1 MRARSYFFFKSPES
15 INFPHKVF
23 LRMSMVDVWDSG
35 VNGDKTWEDTE
46 SDPQMR
52 SSISFCNGTTYKCR
66 FSGTVDGKD
75 QYSWQRTDNDD
86 SEQSHAKCYEQSIRA
101 IAETHRCLGGIPEY
115 DTSKWQHNW
124 NVNGVEGQGLCL
136 NDEQNGISCYHKS
149 DQTKPLP
156 SIVPGRRRLVPNDA
170 SSFNKQNYEVTPA
183 FDGLASCSFTL
194 RSEPLAPL
202 VPEKKEEEAVVPP
215 SSSPDP
221 PPSSSIEKEEIIPA
235 PPSDPP
241 PEETSPL
248 PSLTEASTP
257 APPSSSSASTS
268 TTTTCQWFEENVP
281 VARTCNVVSQCRPE
295 ETVDQWFMAAMN
307 TVGNN
312 KTRIK
317 PRDFLLE
324 LPNKLDK
331 SIPLGS
337 FMADVST
344 QYMTRHEIKKAFS
357 TLHEESS
364 DFREFV
370 EQTLRDHKMIDHL
383 PRCEDGKCTAP
394 AEKSYPSHMKW
405 FHGREQLPKGTT
417 LNIVQDGGE
426 AKGFVK
432 GEHTARNLGP
442 LIPCE
447 EVPEKCE
454 TATDLGTS
462 PVVDLG
468 KDVPRLSYKMTID
481 DNDFF
486 LSNRIE
492 GTVDPVSGTNDC
504 KVRLCEQNQDQCPHE
519 FCMFNNGSC
528 VPNPSSKPLQTP
540 SNRL

>member
-1 MRARSYFFFKSPES
+1 
-15 INFPHKVF
+15 
-23 LRMSMVDVWDSG
+23 
-35 VNGDKTWEDTE
+35 
-46 SDPQMR
+46 
-52 SSISFCNGTTYKCR
+52 
-66 FSGTVDGKD
+66 
-75 QYSWQRTDNDD
+75 
-86 SEQSHAKCYEQSIRA
+86 
-101 IAETHRCLGGIPEY
+101 
-115 DTSKWQHNW
+115 
-124 NVNGVEGQGLCL
+124 
-136 NDEQNGISCYHKS
+136 
-149 DQTKPLP
+149 
-156 SIVPGRRRLVPNDA
+156 
-170 SSFNKQNYEVTPA
+170 
-183 FDGLASCSFTL
+183 
-194 RSEPLAPL
+194 
-202 VPEKKEEEAVVPP
+202 
-215 SSSPDP
+215 
-221 PPSSSIEKEEIIPA
+221 
-235 PPSDPP
+235 
-241 PEETSPL
+241 
-248 PSLTEASTP
+248 
-257 APPSSSSASTS
+257 
-268 TTTTCQWFEENVP
+268 
-281 VARTCNVVSQCRPE
+281 
-295 ETVDQWFMAAMN
+295 MAAMS
-307 TVGNN
+307 TLGTN
-312 KTRIK
+312 KTKIK

-405 FHGREQLPKGTT
+405 FHGREHLPKGTT

-447 EVPEKCE
+447 DVPEQCK
-454 TATDLGTS
+454 TATNLGTS
-462 PVVDLG
+462 PVLDLG

-481 DNDFF
+481 DNEFF

-492 GTVDPVSGTNDC
+492 GTVDPVSGSNDC
-504 KVRLCEQNQDQCPHE
+504 KVRLCQQNQDQCPHE
-519 FCMFNNGSC
+519 FCMFDPDGSC

-540 SNRL
+540 SHRL